1 VSSSASDTNSRRGIA
16 LLPWGN
22 IIEDFL
28 DRIGLS
34 LEDYCERMTGGWGF
48 GYVEA
53 LHSAGWRPV
62 IFLVSGCVAATKRFR
77 HEPTGALIC
86 VLPAWSAYRRV
97 TRRMS
102 NPYGG
107 SVEGVFGRVSTL
119 RRPGCFAYK
128 EIAPYLATPLG
139 ALARHVRREGCA
151 AILTQEYEYGR
162 FDTSV
167 LLGKLLGLPVYATFQ
182 GGDRQVGRLA
192 RLVRPAA
199 LRAARGVVIGAGG
212 EARRVREQYGIDEG
226 KIWRI
231 PNPINLELWRPIDR
245 VEARQGLG
253 VPLDSRIVVYHGRIE
268 MHRKGL
274 DVLLEAWQ
282 RIRAG
287 RPGRDERLLLIGS
300 GHDDAWLRER
310 LSRPEFSGVHWVDRY
325 ELDREAMRRY
335 LSAADLYVLPS
346 RIEGFPVAPLEAMAC
361 GLPVVGSDI
370 PAMRDIIASVR
381 DCGGIVV
388 PRGDSVALAKA
399 ITGLLDRPRLRRA
412 LGRRA
417 RRNVEERF
425 SIERVGRQLDE
436 MLSQGLTKF
445 DRPH

>member
-1 VSSSASDTNSRRGIA
+1 VSDATSRRGIA

-22 IIEDFL
+22 IIDDFL

-62 IFLVSGCVAATKRFR
+62 IFLVSGCVTATKRFR
-77 HEPTGALIC
+77 HAPTGALIC
-86 VLPAWSAYRRV
+86 VLPAWSAYRCV

-107 SVEGVFGRVSTL
+107 SVEGVFGRVSRL

-139 ALARHVRREGCA
+139 ALARHLRREGCA

-182 GGDRQVGRLA
+182 GGDRQVGWLA
-192 RLVRPAA
+192 RLVRPVAV
-199 LRAARGVVIGAGG
+199 RAARGVVIGAGG
-212 EARRVREQYGIDEG
+212 EVRRVREQYGIGDA

-231 PNPINLELWRPIDR
+231 PNPIDLELWRPIDR
-245 VEARQGLG
+245 AEARQRLG

-274 DVLLEAWQ
+274 DVLLDAWE

-287 RPGRDERLLLIGS
+287 RPGQDERLLLIGS

-310 LSRPEFSGVHWVDRY
+310 LNRPELSGIHWVDHY

-346 RIEGFPVAPLEAMAC
+346 RIEGFPVAPLEAMGC

-370 PAMRDIIASVR
+370 PAMEDIITSVR
-381 DCGGIVV
+381 GCGGLVV
-388 PRGDSVALAKA
+388 PRGDPAALAKA
-399 ITGLLDRPRLRRA
+399 ITGLLDRPQLCRA

-425 SIERVGRQLDE
+425 SIESVGRQLDE
-436 MLSQGLTKF
+436 MLSQGLTRF
-445 DRPH
+445 DRRH

>member
-1 VSSSASDTNSRRGIA
+1 VIAARTVSSSAGDTTSRRGVA

-22 IIEDFL
+22 VIEDFL

-62 IFLVSGCVAATKRFR
+62 IFLVSGRVAATQRFR
-77 HEPTGALIC
+77 HAPTGALIC
-86 VLPAWSAYRRV
+86 VLPAWSAYRRI

-139 ALARHVRREGCA
+139 ALARHMRDEACA

-199 LRAARGVVIGAGG
+199 LRAVRGVVIGAGG

-231 PNPINLELWRPIDR
+231 PNPIDLELWRPIDR

-274 DVLLEAWQ
+274 DMPAAPTENPRSATAARKDRQ
-282 RIRAG
+282 RRDSAASPHDRRRWPAAYRSSAATFRRCGISSLASAIVAVSSCRGAIRWPSP
-287 RPGRDERLLLIGS
+287 RQSPGYSTDLDYAA
-300 GHDDAWLRER
+300 H
-310 LSRPEFSGVHWVDRY
+310 SGVVPAATSKSVFRS
-325 ELDREAMRRY
+325 RASAGNPMR
-335 LSAADLYVLPS
+335 
-346 RIEGFPVAPLEAMAC
+346 C
-361 GLPVVGSDI
+361 
-370 PAMRDIIASVR
+370 
-381 DCGGIVV
+381 
-388 PRGDSVALAKA
+388 
-399 ITGLLDRPRLRRA
+399 
-412 LGRRA
+412 
-417 RRNVEERF
+417 
-425 SIERVGRQLDE
+425 
-436 MLSQGLTKF
+436 
-445 DRPH
+445 

>member
-1 VSSSASDTNSRRGIA
+1 MVSSSASDTTSRRGVA

-28 DRIGLS
+28 DRIGIS
-34 LEDYCERMTGGWGF
+34 LEDYCERMTGGWCF

-62 IFLVSGCVAATKRFR
+62 IFLVSRCVAATKRFR

-86 VLPAWSAYRRV
+86 VLPAWSAYRSV
-97 TRRMS
+97 TRYIT

-107 SVEGVFGRVSTL
+107 SVEGVFGRVSRL
-119 RRPGCFAYK
+119 RWPSCFAYK

-139 ALARHVRREGCA
+139 ALARQLRRERCA
-151 AILTQEYEYGR
+151 AILTQEYEYAR
-162 FDTSV
+162 FDMCVS
-167 LLGKLLGLPVYATFQ
+167 LGKLLGLPVYATFQ
-182 GGDRQVGRLA
+182 GGDRQVGWLA

-231 PNPINLELWRPIDR
+231 PNPIDLELWRPIDR
-245 VEARQGLG
+245 VETRQTLG
-253 VPLDSRIVVYHGRIE
+253 VPLGSRIVVYHGRIE

-274 DVLLEAWQ
+274 DVLLDAWE

-287 RPGRDERLLLIGS
+287 RPGQDERLLLIGS

-310 LSRPEFSGVHWVDRY
+310 LGRPELSGVHWVDRY
-325 ELDREAMRRY
+325 ELDRRRCGAISPLPIFTCCRRGSRVFRWRRWRRWLAVYRSWAATFRRCGISSLAYAMVAVSSCRGAIPWPSPMQSPDCSTDLDY
-335 LSAADLYVLPS
+335 AAHS
-346 RIEGFPVAPLEAMAC
+346 G
-361 GLPVVGSDI
+361 
-370 PAMRDIIASVR
+370 
-381 DCGGIVV
+381 VV
-388 PRGDSVALAKA
+388 PAATSNSVFRSRVSADSSM
-399 ITGLLDRPRLRRA
+399 RC
-412 LGRRA
+412 
-417 RRNVEERF
+417 
-425 SIERVGRQLDE
+425 
-436 MLSQGLTKF
+436 
-445 DRPH
+445 